1 MKHPTTR
8 LALVAAFIGLVG
20 TPLAVNAQ
28 QPAPPIVLAGSYTL
42 AQVDDADLPV
52 LIGETAECR
61 GEITAATLTLEPD
74 NRYRLQ
80 ADVRETCGETVK
92 EKVHVEQGTITSE
105 GTSVTFTR
113 EEIPADPTQEK
124 VAIDIDALTTATLE
138 DNVLKVKLGE
148 THTLNFRK

>member
-8 LALVAAFIGLVG
+8 LAFVAAFLGLVG
-20 TPLAVNAQ
+20 TPLAISAQ
-28 QPAPPIVLAGSYTL
+28 QPAPPIVLAGSYSL

-52 LIGETAECR
+52 VIGETAECR

-80 ADVRETCGETVK
+80 ANVRETCGEAVK
-92 EKVHVEQGTITSE
+92 EKVHVEQGTITAE
-105 GTSVTFTR
+105 GTAVTFTQ
-113 EEIPADPTQEK
+113 EEVAPDPTEEK
-124 VAIDIDALTTATLE
+124 VSIEIDRLTTATLE

-148 THTLNFRK
+148 NRTLNFRK